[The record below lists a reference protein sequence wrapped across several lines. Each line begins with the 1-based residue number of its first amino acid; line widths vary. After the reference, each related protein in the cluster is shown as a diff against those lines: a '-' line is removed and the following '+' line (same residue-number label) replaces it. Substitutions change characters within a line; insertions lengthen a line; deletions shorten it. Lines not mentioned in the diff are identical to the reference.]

1 MVTNRSLFRWEI
13 EDDCLAVI
21 KSQYEFAKKLA
32 DSVDMYILPFGLE
45 HNAQGNHGSLVA
57 GTSSKKGF
65 GKRLIKTFK
74 VSPDA
79 YVQLALQL
87 ANYRDQVFIETKFR
101 NFSKN
106 ISREISLK
114 HTKPQ

>member
-1 MVTNRSLFRWEI
+1 M
-13 EDDCLAVI
+13 AVI
-21 KSQYEFAKKLA
+21 KSQYEFAQKLA

-45 HNAQGNHGSLVA
+45 HNAQGISG
-57 GTSSKKGF
+57 KGF

-87 ANYRDQVFIETKFR
+87 ANYRDQVC
-101 NFSKN
+101 
-106 ISREISLK
+106 
-114 HTKPQ
+114 

>member
-1 MVTNRSLFRWEI
+1 
-13 EDDCLAVI
+13 
-21 KSQYEFAKKLA
+21 
-32 DSVDMYILPFGLE
+32 MYILPFGLE
-45 HNAQGNHGSLVA
+45 HDAQGNHGSLVA
-57 GTSSKKGF
+57 GTFSKKGF

-87 ANYRDQVFIETKFR
+87 ANYRDQVIETKFLI
-101 NFSKN
+101 FLKN

>member
-1 MVTNRSLFRWEI
+1 MSPKPKPTHKLGNPIFRWEI

-45 HNAQGNHGSLVA
+45 HQAQGMGHMN
-57 GTSSKKGF
+57 GF

-87 ANYRDQVFIETKFR
+87 ANYRDQVHIEGIVLR
-101 NFSKN
+101 SKTLG
-106 ISREISLK
+106 IIKCRRKIK
-114 HTKPQ
+114 

>member
-1 MVTNRSLFRWEI
+1 MLPYFRWEI
-13 EDDCLAVI
+13 EDDCLAII
-21 KSQYEFAKKLA
+21 KSQHEFAKKLA

-45 HNAQGNHGSLVA
+45 HQAQGMGSL
-57 GTSSKKGF
+57 KGF

-87 ANYRDQVFIETKFR
+87 ANYRDQVNIEDTVVSSEHCNNHKM
-101 NFSKN
+101 
-106 ISREISLK
+106 I
-114 HTKPQ
+114 

>member
-1 MVTNRSLFRWEI
+1 MGETKNHIFRWEI

-21 KSQYEFAKKLA
+21 KSQHEFAKKLA

-45 HNAQGNHGSLVA
+45 HQAQGMSNL
-57 GTSSKKGF
+57 KGF

-87 ANYRDQVFIETKFR
+87 ANYRDQV
-101 NFSKN
+101 N
-106 ISREISLK
+106 I
-114 HTKPQ
+114 

>member
-1 MVTNRSLFRWEI
+1 LFRWEI

-21 KSQYEFAKKLA
+21 KSQHDFAKKLA

-45 HNAQGNHGSLVA
+45 HDAQGNHGSLLA
-57 GTSSKKGF
+57 GTSSTKGF

-87 ANYRDQVFIETKFR
+87 ANYRDQVHFLVKI
-101 NFSKN
+101 
-106 ISREISLK
+106 
-114 HTKPQ
+114 

>member
-1 MVTNRSLFRWEI
+1 MKFLEIKPRYGLFFKILGIAKSLFRWEI

-21 KSQYEFAKKLA
+21 KSQHEFAKKLA

-45 HNAQGNHGSLVA
+45 HDAQGMGHGSILA
-57 GTSSKKGF
+57 GTSSTKGF

-87 ANYRDQVFIETKFR
+87 ANYRDQV
-101 NFSKN
+101 N
-106 ISREISLK
+106 I
-114 HTKPQ
+114 

>member
-1 MVTNRSLFRWEI
+1 MKLLGIHPRYGLFFKILGIVKFLFRWEI

-21 KSQYEFAKKLA
+21 KSQHEFAKKLA

-45 HNAQGNHGSLVA
+45 HDAQGMGHGSIL
-57 GTSSKKGF
+57 GSSTKGF

-87 ANYRDQVFIETKFR
+87 ANYRDQVYI
-101 NFSKN
+101 
-106 ISREISLK
+106 
-114 HTKPQ
+114 